1 MGFDGRVCRGLKN
14 GYWIDE
20 EEVIMIRKNFE
31 ILKMLIEFWPKFDL
45 VCETMLEL
53 SVLIFLNNCSW
64 EQSVSFL
71 FEINA
76 DLNYKNFIRL

>member
-31 ILKMLIEFWPKFDL
+31 ILKMLIEF
-45 VCETMLEL
+45 
-53 SVLIFLNNCSW
+53 
-64 EQSVSFL
+64 
-71 FEINA
+71 
-76 DLNYKNFIRL
+76 